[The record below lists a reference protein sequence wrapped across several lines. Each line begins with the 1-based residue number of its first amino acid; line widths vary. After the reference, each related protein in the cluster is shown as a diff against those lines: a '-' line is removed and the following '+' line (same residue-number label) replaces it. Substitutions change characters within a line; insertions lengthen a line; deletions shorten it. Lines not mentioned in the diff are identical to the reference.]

1 MIHDYLP
8 VCREDMDRRGWD
20 ACDFVYVSGDAYV
33 DHPSFGPAII
43 SRLLE
48 ARGYKVGIIA
58 QPDWKNPESIQILG
72 KPRLGF
78 LVSAGNMDS
87 MVNHY
92 SVSKKRRQQD
102 SYTPGGVMGKRPDY
116 ATVVYCNL
124 IRSVYKDAAI
134 IIGGI
139 EASLRR
145 LAHYDYWSN
154 KLKRSILLDS
164 QADLISYGMGEHSIV
179 EIADALNSGI
189 DIKDITFIDGT
200 VFTTRNL
207 DIVYDYKMLPDYQ
220 ELKDDKKVYAQSF
233 FVQYSNTD
241 PVLGKRLVEPYY
253 GKEFVVQNPPAKP
266 LTQEEMDEVYALP
279 YMRNYHPCYEAEG
292 GIPAIREI
300 KFSLISNRGCFG
312 ACSFCAL
319 TFHQGRIIQA
329 RSHESLVEEAKLL
342 TEEPDFKGYIHDV
355 GGPTANFRFP
365 ACEKQLTKGACPNR
379 QCLFPEPCK
388 NIRADHSDYIS
399 LLRKLRAIPKVKKVF
414 IRSGIRFDY
423 VLADKNRAFLR
434 ELCEY
439 HVSGQLKV
447 APEHVADAVLKR
459 MGKPKNS
466 VYMQFVKEYKDMNKK
481 IGKEQYLV
489 PYLMSSHPGSTLK
502 EAVELAEY
510 LRDLGYMPEQVQ
522 DFYPTPSTLSTCMYY
537 TGLDPRTMEE
547 VYTPH
552 NPHEKA
558 MQRALIQYR
567 NPKNYDLVKEALIKA
582 GRTDLIGFDKKCL
595 IRPREMH
602 WGGAGAYEGNASRR
616 EGRPSGGNGFGGG
629 QKRAAGHMAG
639 KAAGNGS
646 SKSAGASTAAFRN
659 AGKPA
664 GAGRTEAPKPAKKKT
679 IRNVHKK
686 K

>member
-58 QPDWKNPESIQILG
+58 QPDWKDPESIRILG

-200 VFTTRNL
+200 VFKTRNL

-220 ELKDDKKVYAQSF
+220 ELKDDKRVYAKSF

-279 YMRNYHPCYEAEG
+279 YMRNYHPCYEADG

-399 LLRKLRAIPKVKKVF
+399 LLRKLRSIPKVKKVF

-459 MGKPKNS
+459 MGKPQNS
-466 VYMQFVKEYKDMNKK
+466 VYMQFVREYKEMNKK

-595 IRPREMH
+595 IRPREMS
-602 WGGAGAYEGNASRR
+602 WAPNGSRQGQKSGGASPVG
-616 EGRPSGGNGFGGG
+616 
-629 QKRAAGHMAG
+629 K
-639 KAAGNGS
+639 KAAGNG
-646 SKSAGASTAAFRN
+646 AAAFRN
-659 AGKPA
+659 AGKP
-664 GAGRTEAPKPAKKKT
+664 GGTGKSEASRPTKKKT

>member
-134 IIGGI
+134 IVGGI

-200 VFTTRNL
+200 VFKTRNL

-220 ELKDDKKVYAQSF
+220 ELKDDKRVYAKSF

-292 GIPAIREI
+292 AIPAIREI

-466 VYMQFVKEYKDMNKK
+466 VYMQFVKEYKEMNKK

-567 NPKNYDLVKEALIKA
+567 NPKNYELVKEALIKA

-595 IRPREMH
+595 IRPRETH
-602 WGGAGAYEGNASRR
+602 WGGNGVFV
-616 EGRPSGGNGFGGG
+616 GNGARGG
-629 QKRAAGHMAG
+629 K
-639 KAAGNGS
+639 KAAGGTGKKMAGNG
-646 SKSAGASTAAFRN
+646 KDAFRS

-664 GAGRTEAPKPAKKKT
+664 GAGRTETPKPAKKKT